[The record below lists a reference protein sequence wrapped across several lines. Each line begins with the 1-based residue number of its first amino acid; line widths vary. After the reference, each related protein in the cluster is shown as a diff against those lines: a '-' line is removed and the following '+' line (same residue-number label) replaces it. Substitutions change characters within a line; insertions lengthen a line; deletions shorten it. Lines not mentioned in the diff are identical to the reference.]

1 MDDFVTSDT
10 ANPSIT
16 KLRDRIARFWDEL
29 SRAEKSVCRVLSS
42 TSAEHL
48 LYSSAADLG
57 QQSKTSNATVVR
69 TLQSLGYSGLSELK
83 QEIAAPLT
91 STVSPEV
98 RLQHRINHLGQDL
111 NRIQAEIWAEAQG
124 LLEVGKGANSSD
136 TFASAINILVRSNTI
151 YCYGLGSSA
160 VAADHLAIRLGRTG
174 IPTRRLSTDGFR
186 LADEIL
192 HFGAQDTL
200 IIFSPGRKT
209 RDIEALIDQVQL
221 VGGSTILVT
230 DHLHEK
236 LSQNVSVVLRAP
248 LTPTGLTSDSFT
260 AVIVGDILAQ
270 GITAVGPDIAL
281 RSSHV
286 LNDIRT
292 RLGY

>member
-1 MDDFVTSDT
+1 MDDFVTTDT

-16 KLRDRIARFWDEL
+16 RLRDRIARSWDGL
-29 SRAEKSVCRVLSS
+29 SRAERAVCRALSAM
-42 TSAEHL
+42 SAEHL

-91 STVSPEV
+91 SSVAPAV
-98 RLQHRINHLGQDL
+98 RLQQRIDHLGQDIG
-111 NRIQAEIWAEAQG
+111 RIQHEIWSEAQG
-124 LLEVGKGANSSD
+124 LVELGRSANSDESL
-136 TFASAINILVRSNTI
+136 TQAINLLIRSRTV

-160 VAADHLAIRLGRTG
+160 AASDHLAVRLGRTG
-174 IPTRRLSTDGFR
+174 INTRRLTSDGFR

-192 HFGAQDTL
+192 HFEAQDTL
-200 IIFSPGRKT
+200 VVFSPGRKT
-209 RDIEALIDQVQL
+209 RDIEALVDQAQL
-221 VGGSTILVT
+221 VGGNIILVT

-236 LSQNVSVVLRAP
+236 LPQNVSVVLRAP
-248 LTPTGLTSDSFT
+248 LTPTGLTSDGFT
-260 AVIVGDILAQ
+260 AILVSDILAQ

-286 LNDIRT
+286 LNDIRA

>member
-1 MDDFVTSDT
+1 MDDFVTTDT

-16 KLRDRIARFWDEL
+16 RLRDKIARSWDGL
-29 SRAEKSVCRVLSS
+29 SRAERAVCRVLSA

-69 TLQSLGYSGLSELK
+69 TLQSLGYSGLSDLK

-91 STVSPEV
+91 SSVAPEV
-98 RLQHRINHLGQDL
+98 RLQQRIDHLGQDIG
-111 NRIQAEIWAEAQG
+111 RIQQEIWLEAQG
-124 LLEVGKGANSSD
+124 LVELGKSANTNESL
-136 TFASAINILVRSNTI
+136 TEAINLLIRSRVV
-151 YCYGLGSSA
+151 YCYGLGSSS
-160 VAADHLAIRLGRTG
+160 AASDHLAIRLGRTG
-174 IPTRRLSTDGFR
+174 ISTRRLSSDGFR

-192 HFGAQDTL
+192 HFDAQDTL
-200 IIFSPGRKT
+200 VIFSPGRKT
-209 RDIEALIDQVQL
+209 RDIEALIDQAQL
-221 VGGSTILVT
+221 VGGNIILVT
-230 DHLHEK
+230 DHMHEK
-236 LSQNVSVVLRAP
+236 LTQNVSVVLRAP
-248 LTPTGLTSDSFT
+248 LTPTGLTSDSF
-260 AVIVGDILAQ
+260 AAILVSDILAQ

-286 LNDIRT
+286 LNDIRG